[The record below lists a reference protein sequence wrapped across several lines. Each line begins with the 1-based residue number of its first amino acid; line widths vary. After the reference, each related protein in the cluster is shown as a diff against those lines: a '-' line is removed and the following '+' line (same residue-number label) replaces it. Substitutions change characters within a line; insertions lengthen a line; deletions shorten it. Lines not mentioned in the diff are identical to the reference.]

1 MAAIDQYIERITDE
15 SLKEQI
21 QMELARLMKK
31 KSFGLVFEHHMPDN
45 LLMPEVPIRR
55 GTNVVI
61 RNGKVSDVYEVQ
73 SLTDTGA
80 TCIQLSTM
88 SEVVLPLADLVAI
101 AQRGDVIYPYLKP
114 MDSVK
119 NALDSE
125 LWHTLIEADTDIE
138 EIAQR
143 LRIFNRER
151 DWEQFHDAKNLAL
164 SISIEASEL
173 NECFLWKSADEA
185 DRAKIEEELADV
197 FLCAIMLADKYNF
210 NVKDICL
217 KKIERNAQKY
227 PVEKAKGKATKYDE
241 L

>member
-1 MAAIDQYIERITDE
+1 MAAIDQYIERIADE
-15 SLKEQI
+15 NLKEQI

-45 LLMPEVPIRR
+45 LLTPEVPIRR

-73 SLTDTGA
+73 SLTETEA
-80 TCIQLSTM
+80 TCVQLSTM
-88 SEVVLPLADLVAI
+88 NEVVLPLEDLVAI

-125 LWHTLIEADTDIE
+125 LWHTLIEADNYHALQLLNYLYFCIVGRSNLFDFNMVKEKTNKKTDIE

-143 LRIFNRER
+143 L
-151 DWEQFHDAKNLAL
+151 
-164 SISIEASEL
+164 
-173 NECFLWKSADEA
+173 KSQSYYVCS
-185 DRAKIEEELADV
+185 R
-197 FLCAIMLADKYNF
+197 
-210 NVKDICL
+210 
-217 KKIERNAQKY
+217 
-227 PVEKAKGKATKYDE
+227 
-241 L
+241 